1 MPPDI
6 DPTIVAGVSETD
18 THNILASYPPCPA
31 QPGSIL
37 VETPH
42 RVAIRFWQD
51 IPLPKPEPQ
60 IQPGRAITGK
70 FAYLETRG
78 TTSHTFTQSDTPFGP
93 LRIVATGRYYVNWGD
108 GTTTGPHP
116 DEGAPWPDGRITHE
130 YLRVGKYDV
139 VVTERWT
146 ATWHFGAES
155 GTLNELRTTGRIDDF
170 PVEQIQAVRY
180 R

>member
-1 MPPDI
+1 M
-6 DPTIVAGVSETD
+6 
-18 THNILASYPPCPA
+18 
-31 QPGSIL
+31 
-37 VETPH
+37 ETPES
-42 RVAIRFWQD
+42 VAVRFWVD
-51 IPLPKPEPQ
+51 IPLPRPEPQ

-70 FAYLETRG
+70 FAYLETRA
-78 TTSHTFTQSDTPFGP
+78 TTSHTFTQNDTPFGP
-93 LRIVATGRYYVNWGD
+93 LQIVATGRYYVDWGD

-116 DEGAPWPDGRITHE
+116 DEGTPWPNGRITHE

-155 GTLNELRTTGRIDDF
+155 GTLTELRTTGRIDDF
-170 PVEQIQAVRY
+170 PVEQIQVIRY